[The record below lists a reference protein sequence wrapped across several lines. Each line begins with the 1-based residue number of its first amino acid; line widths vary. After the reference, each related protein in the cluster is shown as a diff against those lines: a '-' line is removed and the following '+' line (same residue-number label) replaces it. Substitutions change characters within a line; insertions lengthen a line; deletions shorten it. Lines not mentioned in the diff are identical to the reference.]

1 MALQSELDLLNAR
14 IQKHL
19 QQNVLPHLTKEERE
33 IFEERY
39 LEDTHFNLDSFD
51 PGDHALVEAVDTP
64 ASALAAIIAQSLFG
78 RAVLMR
84 WEWFRDAYEEH
95 GGRLDIIPKELPLE
109 FEKLRASIFGET
121 SSYKRPREIIKTK
134 TSSHSTDELL
144 QSICAKVEEM
154 NDSEMR
160 QHKEL
165 ETLFS
170 ALAEPYPGLRGL
182 LCGVRHSF
190 RDRDDRCAERQALI
204 SATIEYIEEIE
215 PERDF

>member
-1 MALQSELDLLNAR
+1 MAQDSELDILNAR
-14 IQKHL
+14 MQEHL
-19 QQNVLPHLTKEERE
+19 QQNVLPHLTEEERRT
-33 IFEERY
+33 FQKRY
-39 LEDTHFNLDSFD
+39 LKDTIFTLDCFD
-51 PGDHALVEAVDTP
+51 PFIHNLEGNFNAS
-64 ASALAAIIAQSLFG
+64 ASALVAILAQALFG
-78 RAVLMR
+78 RAELMK
-84 WEWFRDAYEEH
+84 WQWFREAYKDH
-95 GGRLDIIPKELPLE
+95 GGRLDAAPKEPPLE
-109 FEKLRASIFGET
+109 FEELRASIFGET
-121 SSYKRPREIIKTK
+121 SSYKRPRETTK
-134 TSSHSTDELL
+134 IETSGHSTDELL

-154 NDSEMR
+154 NESETR

-215 PERDF
+215 PERDS